1 MDIPE
6 STKEDIE
13 EMKKRVPFKLSKDKE
28 QVYESF
34 VIINKCFGEIA
45 LNDVILEAKRKYN
58 IN

>member
-1 MDIPE
+1 MEIPKYN
-6 STKEDIE
+6 KEDIE
-13 EMKKRVPFKLSKDKE
+13 EMKKRVPFELPKDKG

-45 LNDVILEAKRKYN
+45 LNDAISDIKRKCN